1 MSTTELTPEFIL
13 ARIQSL
19 AGDVVLS
26 YDMPYGMATIVVHPD
41 SYHSLLRILKE
52 DQQLGFTF
60 LTTLCGLHQPDT
72 DTPFGVMVQLHNM
85 PANVRVRVKTFS
97 SDSEPVFP
105 TITDLWP
112 AANWLERETYDFY
125 GYRFNGHPDLRRI
138 LNMDS
143 LEGWP
148 LRKEY
153 PLEDPFRLD
162 KDDKM
167 FGR

>member
-1 MSTTELTPEFIL
+1 MSTPTHTSEQIL
-13 ARIQSL
+13 SRISAH

-26 YDMPYGMATIVVHPD
+26 HEESYGMLTLVVPLEN
-41 SYHSLLRILKE
+41 YYALLRFLKE
-52 DQQLGFTF
+52 DEILQFSF
-60 LTTLCGLHQPDT
+60 LTTLCGLHFPDT
-72 DTPFGVMVQLHNM
+72 KEPFGLMVQLHNM
-85 PANVRVRVKTFS
+85 AANARVRIKTFTAAA
-97 SDSEPVFP
+97 EPVFQ
-105 TITDLWP
+105 TLTTLWP
-112 AANWLERETYDFY
+112 SANWLERETYDFF
-125 GYRFNGHPDLRRI
+125 GFRFEGHPDMRRI

>member
-1 MSTTELTPEFIL
+1 MSTTELNTDTIV

-19 AGDVVLS
+19 AGDVVLLH
-26 YDMPYGMATIVVHPD
+26 DAPYGMTTLVVHPD
-41 SYHSLLRILKE
+41 SYHEVLRILKE

-72 DTPFGVMVQLHNM
+72 DMPFGLMVQLHNM
-85 PANVRVRVKTFS
+85 QANVRVRVKTFS
-97 SDSEPVFP
+97 SDPDPVFP
-105 TITDLWP
+105 TLTDLWP

-153 PLEDPFRLD
+153 PLEDPFRMD